1 MRKPKYEAELKLKIV
16 EDCLSGRDTLNHVK
30 NTQGIARATISRW
43 IAKYNAE
50 GATAFLS
57 DEKNR
62 RYSAGL
68 KKQVAEEYLS
78 GESSVLGLMS
88 KYSIRNEYQI
98 REWIKI
104 YNNRG
109 DFKEIVEGGSYT
121 VKARSTTQE

>member
-68 KKQVAEEYLS
+68 KKQVAEEYL
-78 GESSVLGLMS
+78 
-88 KYSIRNEYQI
+88 
-98 REWIKI
+98 
-104 YNNRG
+104 
-109 DFKEIVEGGSYT
+109 
-121 VKARSTTQE
+121 